1 MTKINIVLE
10 EEQLDK
16 MFQERLLSDYHM
28 LNQEVRDL
36 LARPQ
41 LLPHQQEDLNDSRKY
56 AEAVETMLFYY
67 FSHDEAKKIVDEEYI
82 VNEYSAGER
91 FEEKFD
97 MELERNN
104 EESVNKRRIELLEK
118 QVEHLMA
125 RATIRNPF
133 GDRP

>member
-28 LNQEVRDL
+28 LNQEVRNL

-67 FSHDEAKKIVDEEYI
+67 FPYDEAQRIVDEEYI
-82 VNEYSAGER
+82 VNEYAAGER
-91 FEEKFD
+91 FEDSYD
-97 MELERNN
+97 MELERSH